1 MYIDINCFADVY
13 TIRARRLEGL
23 KPGGG
28 YNHEADI
35 SDGENFSLPILGFVN
50 LKKRRFLMCVCVCV
64 CARASLYVVRCEIQ
78 SEYEAFTM
86 RAVVKSTV

>member
-28 YNHEADI
+28 YKHEADI
-35 SDGENFSLPILGFVN
+35 SDGEHFSLPILGLVN
-50 LKKRRFLMCVCVCV
+50 LKKKKKLMCVCV
-64 CARASLYVVRCEIQ
+64 CARASVFVVRCEIQ
-78 SEYEAFTM
+78 NEYEAFTM

>member
-1 MYIDINCFADVY
+1 
-13 TIRARRLEGL
+13 
-23 KPGGG
+23 
-28 YNHEADI
+28 
-35 SDGENFSLPILGFVN
+35 
-50 LKKRRFLMCVCVCV
+50 MCVCVCV